1 MFFPSR
7 GPDFPKKIIFQ
18 KKRRK
23 KASEYL
29 EVKIFYLPLH
39 SQSGNNGLHEEGSIA
54 QLVQSVCLT
63 SRGSGVRIPVLPQRN
78 GLRYKSQPVSAFTTV
93 ARSRTTAL
101 RYGIP
106 YTLLPYALLL
116 RHERIFA
123 PNERIAPFP
132 NFPQPMFE
140 RPTPSCKHTHKSTS
154 LLEAPPADA
163 RQNRRKDRI
172 HAKASPNIRCP
183 KTRPKLDGLCK
194 PEENKGSIRPEEQ
207 NVHAPSLRIPV
218 RYPAGV
224 SSLVVRNPERSKNV
238 SAIEGLQLLDSRYA
252 QSFHPGARPAS
263 GKRTFRAALLYP
275 ITPRT
280 RSSKADKAAFAP
292 SPIATTICL

>member
-1 MFFPSR
+1 M
-7 GPDFPKKIIFQ
+7 
-18 KKRRK
+18 
-23 KASEYL
+23 

-93 ARSRTTAL
+93 ARSRTTRHSDTASPTPCYL
-101 RYGIP
+101 TP
-106 YTLLPYALLL
+106 FLQ
-116 RHERIFA
+116 HERIFA
-123 PNERIAPFP
+123 PNERITPFQ

-140 RPTPSCKHTHKSTS
+140 GPTPSCKHTHKSTS

-183 KTRPKLDGLCK
+183 KIRPQLDGLRK

-238 SAIEGLQLLDSRYA
+238 SAVEGLQLLDSRYA
-252 QSFHPGARPAS
+252 QSFHPGACPAS

>member
-1 MFFPSR
+1 
-7 GPDFPKKIIFQ
+7 
-18 KKRRK
+18 
-23 KASEYL
+23 
-29 EVKIFYLPLH
+29 
-39 SQSGNNGLHEEGSIA
+39 
-54 QLVQSVCLT
+54 
-63 SRGSGVRIPVLPQRN
+63 
-78 GLRYKSQPVSAFTTV
+78 
-93 ARSRTTAL
+93 
-101 RYGIP
+101 
-106 YTLLPYALLL
+106 
-116 RHERIFA
+116 
-123 PNERIAPFP
+123 
-132 NFPQPMFE
+132 MFE

-154 LLEAPPADA
+154 LLEAPPVDA

-172 HAKASPNIRCP
+172 HAKASPNIR
-183 KTRPKLDGLCK
+183 RPKMRPQLDGLCK
-194 PEENKGSIRPEEQ
+194 PEENKSSIRPEEQ

-224 SSLVVRNPERSKNV
+224 SSLVVRNPKRSKNV

>member
-1 MFFPSR
+1 
-7 GPDFPKKIIFQ
+7 
-18 KKRRK
+18 
-23 KASEYL
+23 
-29 EVKIFYLPLH
+29 
-39 SQSGNNGLHEEGSIA
+39 
-54 QLVQSVCLT
+54 
-63 SRGSGVRIPVLPQRN
+63 
-78 GLRYKSQPVSAFTTV
+78 
-93 ARSRTTAL
+93 
-101 RYGIP
+101 
-106 YTLLPYALLL
+106 
-116 RHERIFA
+116 
-123 PNERIAPFP
+123 
-132 NFPQPMFE
+132 MFE

-183 KTRPKLDGLCK
+183 KMRPQLDGLCK

-292 SPIATTICL
+292 SPIATTCLLYTSPSPRDSTSSRMPSSA

>member
-1 MFFPSR
+1 VLP
-7 GPDFPKKIIFQ
+7 PKKRVAI
-18 KKRRK
+18 
-23 KASEYL
+23 Y
-29 EVKIFYLPLH
+29 
-39 SQSGNNGLHEEGSIA
+39 IA
-54 QLVQSVCLT
+54 TRFCIYD
-63 SRGSGVRIPVLPQRN
+63 RC
-78 GLRYKSQPVSAFTTV
+78 TV
-93 ARSRTTAL
+93 PHHKAL

-106 YTLLPYALLL
+106 YPLLPYALLL

-183 KTRPKLDGLCK
+183 KTRPQLDGLCK